1 MLILASRASGTE
13 KSIFIGALTA
23 TIGGALQAGS
33 VALSMFIVF
42 RFVNGLGVGTADS
55 PSSCWR
61 EVAADGPNNSLVGM
75 LLPLV
80 PLYQSE
86 VSPPHSRGMMV
97 GFHGICVTVGY
108 AAAR

>member
-1 MLILASRASGTE
+1 MDRL
-13 KSIFIGALTA
+13 
-23 TIGGALQAGS
+23 
-33 VALSMFIVF
+33 
-42 RFVNGLGVGTADS
+42 
-55 PSSCWR
+55 
-61 EVAADGPNNSLVGM
+61 GM

-108 AAAR
+108 ASARYVVDALSKGF

>member
-1 MLILASRASGTE
+1 VL
-13 KSIFIGALTA
+13 A

-33 VALSMFIVF
+33 VTLSMFIVF
-42 RFVNGLGVGTADS
+42 RFVNGLGVG
-55 PSSCWR
+55 
-61 EVAADGPNNSLVGM
+61 M
-75 LLPLV
+75 LLSLV

-108 AAAR
+108 ATARYEYPFSCL

>member
-1 MLILASRASGTE
+1 VL
-13 KSIFIGALTA
+13 A

-33 VALSMFIVF
+33 VTLSMFIVF
-42 RFVNGLGVGTADS
+42 RFVNGLGVG
-55 PSSCWR
+55 
-61 EVAADGPNNSLVGM
+61 M
-75 LLPLV
+75 LLSLV

-108 AAAR
+108 ATARYEVPVLLSVKTLNLTTVPVGSGSASTLSTLAELNGAYR